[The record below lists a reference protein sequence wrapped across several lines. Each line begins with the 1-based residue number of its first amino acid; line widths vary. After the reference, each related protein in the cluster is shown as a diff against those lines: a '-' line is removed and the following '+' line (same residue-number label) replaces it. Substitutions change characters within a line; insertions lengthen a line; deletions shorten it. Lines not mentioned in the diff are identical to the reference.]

1 MPVAPLCRGTG
12 AIFSP
17 HALERMARPGILKDW
32 FLIRRDLPQS
42 RRLALTVVSF
52 LLPLVLWCVASY
64 VPWIWHP
71 DVKIELSAER
81 EGVTTV
87 FTAGDHVSK
96 SFFPEFVDAVR
107 QENAAVLA
115 AKAAGTPEAGA
126 KRKNQKLLRQ
136 IAPLAVEQGWLPY
149 TDMQNDAVLYNI
161 WRDLATGAKTA
172 TKPVLSDENIGIIRK
187 NWELLS
193 ALSPE
198 FSFRLLPDE
207 PLLKIV
213 PQGKPANPVYLPAP
227 HEVIET
233 GMRDFTAHVPTGELS
248 MGQRYAHSIRIIFLG
263 FLWACVIGIPL
274 GILCGVF
281 DLFSK
286 LFEPFVDFFRYMP
299 APTFSTLLVAVL
311 LAGDAPKVAL
321 VFIGTVFQMILVVSK
336 TTRLLDPA
344 LLEAAQTLGAK
355 PRQMITHV
363 VIPGILPNLY
373 NDLRILLGW
382 AWTWLVIAE
391 LIGVKS
397 GLTEFIETQ
406 GRFRNFDRV
415 FPIIILIGVT
425 GFVMDQFLSWLHGLL
440 FPWAGNSGAVSRA
453 IAKGVTWP
461 FRSVASVVRGRA
473 ASLESARLSATQN
486 EVP

>member
-1 MPVAPLCRGTG
+1 MT
-12 AIFSP
+12 
-17 HALERMARPGILKDW
+17 RPGILKNW
-32 FLIRRDLPQS
+32 FLIRRDLPQT
-42 RRLALTVVSF
+42 RRLALSFISF
-52 LLPLVLWCVASY
+52 LLPLVLWCLVSY

-87 FTAGDHVSK
+87 FTAGDHVSRT
-96 SFFPEFVDAVR
+96 FFPEFVQAVKDD
-107 QENAAVLA
+107 NAKVLA
-115 AKAAGTPEAGA
+115 KRGSGTPETGA

-136 IAPLAVEQGWLPY
+136 LAPLATAHDWLPY
-149 TDMQNDAVLYNI
+149 TEGQNDAVLYTL
-161 WRDLATGAKTA
+161 WRDIATGEKVL
-172 TKPVLSDENIGIIRK
+172 TKPALTEENLKIVRE
-187 NWELLS
+187 NWALLS
-193 ALSPE
+193 ATSPT
-198 FSFRLLPDE
+198 FSYQLLPDA
-207 PLLKIV
+207 PLLKLI
-213 PQGKPANPVYLPAP
+213 PQGKPANPIYLPAP
-227 HEVIET
+227 DEVIKT
-233 GMRDFTAHVPTGELS
+233 GLRDFTAKVPAGELS
-248 MGQRYAHSIRIIFLG
+248 MGQRYKRSLYVIFMG
-263 FLWACVIGIPL
+263 FIWACLVGIPI

-281 DLFSK
+281 DFFSK

-311 LAGDAPKVAL
+311 LAGDAPKIAL
-321 VFIGTVFQMILVVSK
+321 VFLGTVFQLILVVSK
-336 TTRLLDPA
+336 TTRLLDPS

-415 FPIIILIGVT
+415 FPVIILIGLT
-425 GFVMDQFLSWLHGLL
+425 GFIMDQFLSWLHGIF
-440 FPWAGNSGAVSRA
+440 FPWAGKIGPLSRA
-453 IAKGVTWP
+453 ILRIMKWP
-461 FRSVASVVRGRA
+461 VR
-473 ASLESARLSATQN
+473 LLSASSRKSAPQ
-486 EVP
+486 P

>member
-1 MPVAPLCRGTG
+1 MD
-12 AIFSP
+12 
-17 HALERMARPGILKDW
+17 RPAFLRNW
-32 FLIRRDLPQS
+32 FLIRRDLPHG
-42 RRLALTVVSF
+42 RRLLLTAMSF
-52 LLPLVLWCVASY
+52 LLPVALWFAVSY

-71 DVKIELSAER
+71 DVKIVLSAER

-87 FTAGDHVSK
+87 FTPGDHVSK
-96 SFFPEFVDAVR
+96 GFFPEFVEAVR
-107 QENAAVLA
+107 QDNAVVLQA
-115 AKAAGTPEAGA
+115 RAEGRAESGA

-136 IAPLAVEQGWLPY
+136 IAPIAVENGWLKY
-149 TDMQNDAVLYNI
+149 DDAQNDAVIYQV
-161 WRDLATGAKTA
+161 WRDIATGGKTA
-172 TKPVLSDENIGIIRK
+172 KDPSLTDENLEIVRA
-187 NWELLS
+187 NWRELS
-193 ALSPE
+193 ALSEE
-198 FSFRLLPDE
+198 FSYRKLPDQ
-207 PLLKIV
+207 PLLKLI

-227 HEVIET
+227 HEVLRA
-233 GMRDFTAHVPTGELS
+233 GKRDFTAAAPEGELT
-248 MGQRYAHSIRIIFLG
+248 MKQRYLASLKVILSG
-263 FLWACVIGIPL
+263 FLWSCVIGIPL

-281 DLFSK
+281 DFFSK

-336 TTRLLDPA
+336 TTRLLDPS

-355 PRQMITHV
+355 PAQMVTRV

-415 FPIIILIGVT
+415 FPVIILIGVT
-425 GFVMDQFLSWLHGLL
+425 GFVTDQVLSWLHGVF
-440 FPWAGNSGAVSRA
+440 FPWAGTASRFSRA
-453 IAKGVTWP
+453 
-461 FRSVASVVRGRA
+461 VASA
-473 ASLESARLSATQN
+473 ASWPWRMVAEGARERIAANEADLAVRRKPAT
-486 EVP
+486 EP

>member
-1 MPVAPLCRGTG
+1 
-12 AIFSP
+12 
-17 HALERMARPGILKDW
+17 MARPGFLKDW
-32 FLIRRDLPQS
+32 FLIRRDLPQG
-42 RRLALTVVSF
+42 RRVALTIVSF
-52 LLPLVLWCVASY
+52 VLPLVLWCVVSY

-96 SFFPEFVDAVR
+96 GFFPEFVKAVR
-107 QENAAVLA
+107 QENAAVTT
-115 AKAAGTPEAGA
+115 AKEAGTPASGA

-136 IAPLAVEQGWLPY
+136 VAPLAVDEGWLPY
-149 TDMQNDAVLYNI
+149 GDSQNDVVLYHV
-161 WRDLATGAKTA
+161 WRDLATGAKVA
-172 TKPVLSDENIGIIRK
+172 SKPALTDENLGIVRQ
-187 NWELLS
+187 NWATLS
-193 ALSPE
+193 ALSPD
-198 FSFRLLPDE
+198 FVFRLLPDE
-207 PLLKIV
+207 PLLKLV
-213 PQGKPANPVYLPAP
+213 PQGKPANPIYLPAP
-227 HEVIET
+227 HEVIRT
-233 GMRDFTAHVPTGELS
+233 GKRDFTASAPAGELT
-248 MGQRYAHSIRIIFLG
+248 MMQRYKQSLRVILMG

-281 DLFSK
+281 DFFSK

-311 LAGDAPKVAL
+311 LAGDAPKIAL
-321 VFIGTVFQMILVVSK
+321 VFIGTVFQMVLVVSK

-355 PRQMITHV
+355 PRQMLTNV

-415 FPIIILIGVT
+415 FPVIILIGVT
-425 GFVMDQFLSWLHGLL
+425 GFVTDQFLSWLHGLL
-440 FPWAGNSGAVSRA
+440 FPWAGTSCAFSRT
-453 IAKGVTWP
+453 IAKVFTWP
-461 FRSVASVVRGRA
+461 FRAIGSGLRSRA
-473 ASLESARLSATQN
+473 ATIESARLAATRDHT
-486 EVP
+486 P

>member
-1 MPVAPLCRGTG
+1 MSG
-12 AIFSP
+12 
-17 HALERMARPGILKDW
+17 PGIFKGW
-32 FLIRRDLPQS
+32 FVIRRDLSPS
-42 RRLALTVVSF
+42 RRLALTFVSF
-52 LLPLVLWCVASY
+52 LLPLALWCFVSY

-87 FTAGDHVSK
+87 FTAGDHVSRD
-96 SFFPEFVDAVR
+96 FFPTFAEAVR
-107 QENAAVLA
+107 TENAAVLSA
-115 AKAAGTPEAGA
+115 RDSGNPESGA

-136 IAPLAVEQGWLPY
+136 LAPIAVSHGWLDY
-149 TDMQNDAVLYNI
+149 NDAQNDALLYSF
-161 WRDLATGAKTA
+161 WRDLATGTKVAK
-172 TKPVLSDENIGIIRK
+172 KPK
-187 NWELLS
+187 LS
-193 ALSPE
+193 AENLEIVRQNWAILSAASPE
-198 FSFRLLPDE
+198 FAFSKLPDE
-207 PLLKIV
+207 PLLKLI
-213 PQGKPANPVYLPAP
+213 PQGKPANPIYLPAP
-227 HEVIET
+227 DQVLRT
-233 GMRDFTAHVPTGELS
+233 GIRDFTAEVPSGELT
-248 MGQRYAHSIRIIFLG
+248 MGDRYKRSLQIIFMG
-263 FLWACVIGIPL
+263 FLWACIIGIPI

-281 DLFSK
+281 DFFSK

-311 LAGDAPKVAL
+311 LAGDAPKIAL

-336 TTRLLDPA
+336 TTRLLDPS

-355 PRQMITHV
+355 PRQMISHV

-415 FPIIILIGVT
+415 YPIIILIGIT
-425 GFVMDQFLSWLHGLL
+425 GFVTDQFLSLLHGLL
-440 FPWAGNSGAVSRA
+440 FPWAGRSNAFSRSIQNLIKRPIQA
-453 IAKGVTWP
+453 ISSPPAPKP
-461 FRSVASVVRGRA
+461 A
-473 ASLESARLSATQN
+473 
-486 EVP
+486 PHP